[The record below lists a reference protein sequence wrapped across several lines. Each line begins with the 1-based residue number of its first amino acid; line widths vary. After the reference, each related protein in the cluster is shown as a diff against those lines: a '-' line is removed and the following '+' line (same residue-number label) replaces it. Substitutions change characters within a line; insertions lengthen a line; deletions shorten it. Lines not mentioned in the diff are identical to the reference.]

1 VSLTDNSQFKDYA
14 NASILIGP
22 PAAPIYLRIFPL
34 FSAFGLKPLKQTP
47 RQVKAL

>member
-22 PAAPIYLRIFPL
+22 PASPTFLRIFPL
-34 FSAFGLKPLKQTP
+34 FPVFGLKPLKQTP
-47 RQVKAL
+47 SQVKAL